1 MKTCQHILCVR
12 CIGIACFTSVWF
24 SFAGCREHEL
34 PAMRESAATDTAPF
48 QTRLYDAAVREGTKS
63 FGDLVARYPDERF
76 YAFTL
81 YTNNDLR
88 GVYPFANTIEGL
100 ERSGVEPNSE
110 EQWIAGEWQLQLDG
124 NPKNPMA
131 DTTALLVD
139 ASDAYADDPDA
150 ARAEYGPHAEFRI
163 ATFQTLSK
171 ALLAIRESG
180 VFRGHAVNDRIAF
193 WVHIGDPDGDDTE
206 LMFRFVIDHIEPGD
220 VEQLREVYG
229 FDVRRP

>member
-1 MKTCQHILCVR
+1 MFVR
-12 CIGIACFTSVWF
+12 QIGIVCLTAVSF
-24 SFAGCREHEL
+24 SFAGCREPEL
-34 PAMRESAATDTAPF
+34 PDSKGSAVTDSASF
-48 QTRLYDAAVREGTKS
+48 QAKLYDAAVREGTKS
-63 FGDLVARYPDERF
+63 FGALVARYSDERF

-88 GVYPFANTIEGL
+88 GVYPFANTIEAL
-100 ERSGVEPNSE
+100 ERSGFEPNSE

-131 DTTALLVD
+131 DTTALLID

-150 ARAEYGPHAEFRI
+150 ARSEYGPYPEFRV

-180 VFRGHAVNDRIAF
+180 VFRGHAEHDRIAF

-206 LMFRFVIDHIEPGD
+206 LMFRFVIDHLEPGD